1 MGRTRLDKKDA
12 GASSKMKTLF
22 LYAIFGGALFLALNN
37 SLYKMTA
44 IDCNNGIEAACAEIR
59 K

>member
-1 MGRTRLDKKDA
+1 
-12 GASSKMKTLF
+12 MKTLF